1 MTKNLPFIALNI
13 VYNVWTLPSNKIREK
28 ALKIIQRFW
37 RRCSGYHQGYVLF
50 HIPNL
55 NISYPNDDKFSSRVL
70 PPVLYRQ
77 TNGCHGHCL
86 NTPIRIQ
93 TMIADSLRE
102 MNSSSSGYLIVK
114 VEKVVRPLTP
124 DEERNRSLING
135 CGCNWKHYLV
145 YERLFN
151 MVTNL
156 SNTKHKKNYTRQIYH
171 ALSQDTMSFQTRGK
185 VSYKLLQ
192 YLKQC

>member
-13 VYNVWTLPSNKIREK
+13 VHNVWTLPSNKIREN

-37 RRCSGYHQGYVLF
+37 RRCSGYHQGYTMF

-55 NISYPNDDKFSSRVL
+55 NISYPNDDEFSSRVI

-102 MNSSSSGYLIVK
+102 MNWPHSFSELFDGVI
-114 VEKVVRPLTP
+114 RPLTA
-124 DEERNRSLING
+124 DEECKRSIING

-145 YERLFN
+145 YDRLFN
-151 MVTNL
+151 MIYNL
-156 SNTKHKKNYTRQIYH
+156 SNTKHKRIYTKQIYH

-185 VSYKLLQ
+185 VSYRLLQ
-192 YLKQC
+192 YLKKC